1 MYESISIEERN
12 KPTVSLVNKGFL
24 SDAES
29 ASRARGMPYLRYVP
43 TSVPCESSII
53 PDIEEG
59 IDKVVDDIIDALT
72 RPLTPEEKLPQRRES
87 KESEKIIFKGTF
99 EDVNRFF
106 YKRGW
111 SDGFPVVPPT
121 EETVEEMLAGT
132 DLPPEHLLGKL
143 QSRDGKATIEKIAIN
158 AVMAGCLPTYMPVLI
173 AATVNLLESEAG
185 FNGYTTYGFSTGS
198 WAPFWIINGPVAE
211 QININNGSGAL
222 SPGNIA
228 NSAIGRAIGL
238 IIKNIGGVRK
248 GIEDMGTIG
257 NPMKYSLVISEN
269 EKESPWEPLH
279 VELGYEK
286 EDSTVTMSFPNC
298 YLQHIPYTSDA
309 DGILRSIVDHMPR
322 GMRYNLIITPAHAR
336 NLSREGYDKEKVKK
350 YIMENKLVTR
360 ERIVAFL
367 GMGPV
372 QEDSAQKKGEG
383 AGFVPLIDDARF
395 IRIIVAGGPGAWIA
409 HLVGGGATPGKKE
422 IQKIELP
429 NNWEKLVAK
438 YRNVVPGYEKY

>member
-12 KPTVSLVNKGFL
+12 KPTVSLVNNGFL

-29 ASRARGMPYLRYVP
+29 ASRGKGMPYLRYVP
-43 TSVPCESSII
+43 TSVPCESSVIS
-53 PDIEEG
+53 DIEEG
-59 IDKVVDDIIDALT
+59 IGEVVDDIIDALT
-72 RPLTPEEKLPQRRES
+72 RPLTLEEKSPEQREL
-87 KESEKIIFKGTF
+87 KEQTRIIFKGNF

-121 EETVEEMLAGT
+121 EEAVAEMLTGT
-132 DLPPEHLLGKL
+132 DLPPEHLLGEL
-143 QSRDGKATIEKIAIN
+143 QSRGGKATVEKIAVN
-158 AVMAGCLPTYMPVLI
+158 AVMAGCLPTHMPILI
-173 AATVNLLESEAG
+173 AATINLLESEAG
-185 FNGYTTYGFSTGS
+185 FNGFTTYGFSTGS

-228 NSAIGRAIGL
+228 NAAIGRAIGL

-248 GIEDMGTIG
+248 GVEDMGTIG
-257 NPMKYSLVISEN
+257 NPMKYTLVISEN
-269 EKESPWEPLH
+269 EEESPWEPLH
-279 VELGYEK
+279 VELGHKK

-309 DGILRSIVDHMPR
+309 DGILRAIVDHMPR
-322 GMRYNLIITPAHAR
+322 GMRYNIVITPAHAR

-350 YIMENKLVTR
+350 YIMDNKLVTR
-360 ERIVAFL
+360 ERITAFL

-372 QEDSAQKKGEG
+372 QEDSNDRNGNESEMM
-383 AGFVPLIDDARF
+383 PLIDDIRY

-409 HLVGGGATPGKKE
+409 HLAGGGATPGKKE

-429 NNWEKLVAK
+429 ENWDSLVAK
-438 YRNVVPGYEKY
+438 YRNVAPRYAKY